1 MTDFQQAN
9 CLMVATDYAKAIEL
23 FVRHAWNNPA
33 EAAQAYAGAAECCLR
48 SNIIQQPRPV
58 AHGVTLVSQ
67 GDQDGAERYF
77 RLALQADPNNL
88 KSLWGLAQLLPDASE
103 ERRALLEQ
111 CVEMQA
117 GTLNLI
123 ALGDYYRTH
132 CKDYERA
139 YAMYGR
145 AQQHAPRD
153 QTAYLRLNDICRRLG
168 RPDEAKEWSR
178 RWQQAKQSKRRV
190 DGRG

>member
-1 MTDFQQAN
+1 MTEFQQAN
-9 CLMVATDYAKAIEL
+9 RLMVANDYAKAIEL
-23 FVRHAWNNPA
+23 FVRHARSNPS

-48 SNIIQQPRPV
+48 SNTLEQPRPV
-58 AHGVTLVSQ
+58 APGVTLVSQ
-67 GDQDGAERYF
+67 GNQEGAERYF
-77 RLALQADPNNL
+77 RLALDADPNNL

-103 ERRALLEQ
+103 DRRALLER
-111 CVEMQA
+111 CVEVQA

-132 CKDYERA
+132 RKDYGRA
-139 YAMYGR
+139 YDLYER

-168 RPDEAKEWSR
+168 WPDEAKEWGR
-178 RWQQAKQSKRRV
+178 RWQQAKQTKRRV
-190 DGRG
+190 DGEG